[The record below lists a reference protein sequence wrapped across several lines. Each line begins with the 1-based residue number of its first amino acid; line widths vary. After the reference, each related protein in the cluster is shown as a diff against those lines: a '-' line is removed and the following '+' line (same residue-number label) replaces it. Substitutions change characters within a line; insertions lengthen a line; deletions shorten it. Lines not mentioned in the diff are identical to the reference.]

1 VGITAASDNDRNNVD
16 PIQTFLNKLV
26 HLYGDKAFQDED
38 QFLQLSEAHF
48 SQSPGKRKVLAL
60 LIQKG
65 VPKYLLS
72 WKGIDEGPTK
82 ASAEQVRDSL
92 VIKLTDA
99 NLASKEALYWAVS
112 ALLSV
117 LIGREDLYPATQDR
131 GQPNNASADGSK
143 PTVSHAPIE
152 NAYARN
158 SSSSGEGARAA
169 ATPSVVPIA
178 QSKSPSGGR
187 ARVESNGSQQRKEG
201 ADFEPLHDRV
211 EDTKSTFASAKNRV
225 AEGISTF
232 ARTAK
237 LALRAFVGLAVV
249 GVASYAYINF
259 SNRPPKCSD
268 TAVKELVVKLA
279 KAGIR
284 DISVQQS
291 IVPIS
296 VALNKEDPNEVPL
309 VLAALSGRL
318 SFADIKSS
326 KNPKLVAI
334 AADIER
340 GTENLMVESIRT
352 TSENAAI
359 KKCVCEA
366 DVFYEKGPKLPIKYQ
381 GQLTD
386 DGKIRVELL

>member
-1 VGITAASDNDRNNVD
+1 
-16 PIQTFLNKLV
+16 
-26 HLYGDKAFQDED
+26 
-38 QFLQLSEAHF
+38 
-48 SQSPGKRKVLAL
+48 VLAL

-72 WKGIDEGPTK
+72 WKGLDEGPTK
-82 ASAEQVRDSL
+82 ASAEQLRDSL
-92 VIKLTDA
+92 VIKLSDA

-112 ALLSV
+112 ALISV

-131 GQPNNASADGSK
+131 VQPSNASADSSRPKISHTPKERESARSSSFRGDGERVSVA
-143 PTVSHAPIE
+143 PTVA
-152 NAYARN
+152 
-158 SSSSGEGARAA
+158 
-169 ATPSVVPIA
+169 PIA
-178 QSKSPSGGR
+178 QSKSPAGGR
-187 ARVESNGSQQRKEG
+187 ARIESNGSQQRKED

-211 EDTKSTFASAKNRV
+211 EDAKSTYASAKNRV
-225 AEGISTF
+225 AEGMSSF
-232 ARTAK
+232 AKTAK
-237 LALRAFVGLAVV
+237 LALGAFVGIALV
-249 GVASYAYINF
+249 GGVGYAYVSF
-259 SNRPPKCSD
+259 SNKPPKCSD

-279 KAGIR
+279 KAGLR
-284 DISVQQS
+284 DLSVQQS

-296 VALNKEDPNEVPL
+296 QAINKEDPNEVPL

-326 KNPKLVAI
+326 KNPKLVVI

-340 GTENLMVESIRT
+340 GTEKLMVESIRT

-366 DVFYEKGPKLPIKYQ
+366 DVFYENGPKLPIKYQ